1 MCNRHTTK
9 LNLFLLTITFII
21 YLFVGAQLFSTI
33 ERPAEQII
41 INEMSQTRKG
51 FLEKYP
57 CVKEND
63 FESFIVTLLDAN
75 KHGVDARTN
84 FTTVDNWSFAQS
96 FFFAVT
102 VVTTIGYGH
111 VSPLSDTGRIICIV
125 YAIFGVPMTLL
136 LLSVIVRKLL
146 ILLNNTYLWFRYK
159 FSSDRRSESKIRFIH
174 LSLVLIFS
182 LIFLFI
188 IPSIIFTYL
197 EESWSFIDAFYFC
210 FISLTTIGLGDL
222 VAGDSPTQRN
232 RLFYKVC
239 LTIYL
244 LVGVTIMMLVIAMVS
259 QIPEL
264 RLIQFFLSGKEVE
277 DENERVSTTE
287 TSGLLWLSRSSP
299 ASSYG
304 IRNSSTNQPYRR
316 QTNEKTDPTDTPE
329 IITKHDLYSYVDYFL
344 DKSHTGLWHSSSSKA
359 NVTKWTFGQG
369 LLFVTSLLTT
379 VGKKIFSY
387 SFKDLFEIKDES

>member
-1 MCNRHTTK
+1 MLDRSTTK
-9 LNLFLLTITFII
+9 LNLFLFTLLFLA
-21 YLFVGAQLFSTI
+21 YLFIGAQLFSSI
-33 ERPAEQII
+33 ERPAEQLI
-41 INEMSQTRKG
+41 INEMYKTRQD

-57 CVKEND
+57 CVQEND
-63 FESFIVTLLDAN
+63 FESFIVALLDAN

-111 VSPLSDTGRIICIV
+111 VSPLSDTGRIICII

-146 ILLNNTYLWFRYK
+146 ILLNNTYLWFRRK
-159 FSSDRRSESKIRFIH
+159 LSSDRRSESKIRFIH
-174 LSLVLIFS
+174 LSLILSFS

-188 IPSIIFTYL
+188 IPSIIFTFL
-197 EESWSFIDAFYFC
+197 EDNWSFIDSFYFC

-244 LVGVTIMMLVIAMVS
+244 LVGVTIMMLLVAMVS
-259 QIPEL
+259 QMPEL
-264 RLIQFFLSGKEVE
+264 HLIQYFLSEKEVE
-277 DENERVSTTE
+277 HENERISATE
-287 TSGLLWLSRSSP
+287 TSGLLWLSRSS
-299 ASSYG
+299 SSHSYG
-304 IRNSSTNQPYRR
+304 IHNSSSNHPYRR
-316 QTNEKTDPTDTPE
+316 QTNEKLEPSNSPE
-329 IITKHDLYSYVDYFL
+329 PIT
-344 DKSHTGLWHSSSSKA
+344 
-359 NVTKWTFGQG
+359 N
-369 LLFVTSLLTT
+369 
-379 VGKKIFSY
+379 
-387 SFKDLFEIKDES
+387 